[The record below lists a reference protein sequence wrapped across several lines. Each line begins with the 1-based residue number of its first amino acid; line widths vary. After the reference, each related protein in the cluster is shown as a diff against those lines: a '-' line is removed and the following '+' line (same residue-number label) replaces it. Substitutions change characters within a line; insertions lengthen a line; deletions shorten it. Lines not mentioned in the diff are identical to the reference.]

1 MVMKTN
7 LELELQAQN
16 QWQLKP
22 QFQNWRI
29 FEQLVYNE
37 FLTTEQ
43 HYLQQ
48 SQNLQNIV
56 KFAVNYVPYY
66 RNLFQELGLS
76 YYDIKNIDDLTK
88 IPILSQTNLLE
99 KFKEL
104 TAEIL
109 PQGEKLYGY
118 TSSSG
123 TTGRPKK
130 VLSTFKN
137 NLMFSILSQRN
148 YRIAGFNPLGK
159 LATIRWNHS
168 IPRLKNDKLNPDG
181 ETFRLNSWQYP
192 GQFFYTGIQVF
203 FNDTNPIEKKLEW
216 LYKQQPHHLGT
227 YSGTLEHLALAYNHN
242 YPIESLKS
250 AFAISEMLTDSMEKI
265 INSSFNIPVYQNY
278 GLNEIGIIG
287 MQCSEKRYHVHTEHC
302 LVEIINKEGKPC
314 QNGEKG
320 RIIITGLNNFAMPLI
335 RYDTDDIAIAL
346 TDPCPCGR
354 TLPSFGKIIGRYR
367 RYHNLPD
374 NTLFYLEKIWE
385 LIAEMPNHLISNLRQ
400 YQLHQYLNN
409 NFELRLLIVDNLPE
423 EFYQQI
429 SQKWQEII
437 KDKDQNIHLKIINVE
452 QIPKAKSGKTDYFT
466 SDFFQSL

>member
-7 LELELQAQN
+7 LELELQTQN

-203 FNDTNPIEKKLEW
+203 FNDTNPVEKQLEW
-216 LYKQQPHHLGT
+216 LYQQQPNYLIS
-227 YSGTLEHLALAYNHN
+227 YAGTLEYLAFTN
-242 YPIESLKS
+242 YQNNKIESLKS
-250 AFAISEMLTDSMEKI
+250 ALAISEILTDSMATKFK
-265 INSSFNIPVYQNY
+265 SSFHIPITQNY
-278 GLNEIGIIG
+278 GLNEIGIVG
-287 MQCSEKRYHVHTEHC
+287 MQCSAKRYHVYTEHC
-302 LVEIINKEGKPC
+302 LVEIINEEGKSC
-314 QNGEKG
+314 QHGEQG

-335 RYDTDDIAIAL
+335 RYDTDDLAIAL

-367 RYHNLPD
+367 RYINLPE
-374 NTLFYLEKIWE
+374 NTLTYYGEIE
-385 LIAEMPNHLISNLRQ
+385 DIISRIPISLISNLRQ
-400 YQLHQYLNN
+400 YQLHQYANN
-409 NFELRLLIVDNLPE
+409 TFELRLVIVDNLPE
-423 EFYQQI
+423 EFYQIINQTW
-429 SQKWQEII
+429 QKII
-437 KDKDQNIHLKIINVE
+437 KDKKVTLDIIEVDQIA
-452 QIPKAKSGKTDYFT
+452 KAKSGKTDNFT
-466 SDFFQSL
+466 SDFFN